1 MKITNSLKK
10 RFCKDAKVNIE
21 VLQEPYFSKR
31 LELYDNQFNSMKKY
45 KDFLDVLKDF
55 TNEQDYFEYYNSV
68 KDKIINHLKNTEG
81 IKKLIKADFKEFQIP
96 NTGITQ
102 KHIFKESNIG
112 KTLLSIDMI
121 KANFSSLKHYD
132 KSIFKVNGKLCNTY
146 EKFVGEFTE
155 YGHIINSK
163 YIRQVVFGTVNPK
176 RQVMY
181 EKYLMYKILIIIKE
195 MLKADQI
202 DLLDIALNFS
212 NDEIVIDVTNL
223 DDKMLENLKDN
234 IMNNELNVPLKLE
247 QYVLGKIQN
256 TDGYAKVFEDGEAD
270 IKCLSKLMYPFVL
283 RFLNGEEIQEE
294 DKVFFHEGRLAAFL
308 ETPEISIVTEMPR

>member
-1 MKITNSLKK
+1 MKITNNLKN
-10 RFCKDAKVNIE
+10 RFCKDTKINIG

-45 KDFLDVLKDF
+45 KDFSDVLKDF
-55 TNEQDYFEYYNSV
+55 TNEQDYFEYYNST
-68 KDKIINHLKNTEG
+68 KEKIINHLKNTEG
-81 IKKLIKADFKEFQIP
+81 IKRLVKADFKEFQIP

-102 KHIFKESNIG
+102 KHIFKESNLG
-112 KTLLSIDMI
+112 KTLLSIDMV

-132 KSIFKVNGKLCNTY
+132 KSIFKVNDKPCNTY
-146 EKFVGEFTE
+146 EEFVEEFTE
-155 YGHIINSK
+155 YEYIINSK

-181 EKYLMYKILIIIKE
+181 EKYLMYKILIMIE
-195 MLKADQI
+195 EVLKADQV

-256 TDGYAKVFEDGEAD
+256 TDGYAKVFEDGEVD
-270 IKCLSKLMYPFVL
+270 IKCLNNLMYPFVL